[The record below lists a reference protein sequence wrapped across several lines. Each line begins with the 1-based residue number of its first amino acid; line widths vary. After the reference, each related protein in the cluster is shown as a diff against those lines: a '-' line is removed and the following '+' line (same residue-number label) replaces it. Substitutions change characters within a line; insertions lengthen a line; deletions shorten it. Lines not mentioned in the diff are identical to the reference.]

1 MRPRR
6 LAAVRLGRA
15 SNGWHWLVG
24 LGVAL
29 ALAPAH
35 GQFPGLPGQPTAVI
49 ACGMKT
55 CPPPSDPTKRG
66 GFVLRLS
73 GASHFD
79 YGRGSWAQMPI
90 ARAMVPASVAE
101 RQRDEDPVSLNATG
115 DNDAYE
121 GRYAAA
127 RAAFEDALRRSSDGR
142 DLQVEAASLSNLGV
156 VAAAQGRYDDARNR
170 MQAAAKAYA
179 ALEKAAP
186 AAPQSAASAPAAA
199 SWLSRLG
206 VDVRAI
212 GGNIKAQFDAIGA
225 DAEKQAAFAG
235 SIRTLL
241 NQGNLAAH
249 LGQYSEAESRF
260 KQALDQVSKRPGQAG
275 AKLVH
280 GELYAFYRQIGK
292 ADLAAEQLRRAQGA
306 APAPPA
312 WDGFEVGAI
321 ALGTVQPSEGVVA
334 NLPVGAGPT
343 SIANRT
349 SGASTETLDKRPSHF
364 AEASQQ
370 RLVAEAAD
378 RERANDLSGASDV
391 YSRAAMLATVLESP
405 ERQRSALAALQR
417 LAAADG
423 RDPSAI
429 FFGKRAVN
437 AVQKM
442 RQSLGELDRQA
453 RQSFLADKK
462 RTYAALTQLLLDTN
476 RLAEAEQV
484 LRLLK
489 EDEGQQFLRTSAAS
503 PRGTLSYSLAET
515 SAGAAYERLAERT
528 RALEAERNR
537 LRRAS
542 MTAAQQDTQ
551 AGMEQARRDEVASA
565 DRLITAFEQFDA
577 TPAKPASPSCIREIP
592 GRNSGPTVSVRRHT
606 DNAAEQEARKREAA
620 ARTAERNACARAIA
634 AKPAASR
641 SEEETQLLREYL
653 MGLRFLHGQ
662 LVNTDAGLRAFRRD
676 ARDFATPIS
685 AAEAAKVDALQARLD
700 RLNARVEPML
710 TAGRDLP
717 QTSALDLPPF
727 FAVAFGG
734 VDAALSR
741 LWAIDRE
748 LEELDAERARL
759 DAGLAAALAQPNNAT
774 FSVADNS
781 SLDAGRRLFE
791 SLPAGTVALYYLA
804 GEQRLDILAVDRRG
818 RRASRADVTSAALDQ
833 RIRAYR
839 HVLQDA
845 RRDAVAPARE
855 LYELLVAPVTQTLRD
870 AKATTLMLALDGQL
884 RYLPFAA
891 LHDGSGW
898 LAERYAID
906 LYTTATPAALTA
918 VPAPKWRA
926 AAFGSTT
933 GGAGFSALP
942 SVKLEL
948 EGIVRDPALHTDG
961 VLPGVIRLD
970 HNFTAA
976 ALRNALRERQNVI
989 HIASHFAFREG
1000 DPGASFLLLGDG
1012 SQLSLT
1018 QLSGADYRFDRVDL
1032 VTLSACDT
1040 ALSGD
1045 DNFGQEVE
1053 GLGALLQGQG
1063 AAAVLATLWSV
1074 DDDSTAQFMRSVYGL
1089 RERRALSR
1097 AQAVREAQLTFIR
1110 GGGNAS
1116 ADAERRGAS
1125 RPGSIA
1131 AALLDPVRPYAHPYY
1146 WAPFVLMGNWL

>member
-6 LAAVRLGRA
+6 RAAVSFGSA
-15 SNGWHWLVG
+15 SNRWHWLPG
-24 LGVAL
+24 LSL
-29 ALAPAH
+29 ALAFAPACA
-35 GQFPGLPGQPTAVI
+35 QFPGLPAQPAAI

-55 CPPPSDPTKRG
+55 CPPPSDPFKRD

-90 ARAMVPASVAE
+90 ARPMVPASVAE
-101 RQRDEDPVSLNATG
+101 RQRDEDPVALNATG

-127 RAAFEDALRRSSDGR
+127 REAFEDALRRSSDGH
-142 DLQVEAASLSNLGV
+142 DPQVEAASLSNLGV
-156 VAAAQGRYDDARNR
+156 VAAAQGRYDEARNR
-170 MQAAAKAYA
+170 MEAAAKAYA
-179 ALEKAAP
+179 GLEKAVPSAP
-186 AAPQSAASAPAAA
+186 PTAASEPAAA
-199 SWLSRLG
+199 PSWLSRLG

-212 GGNIKAQFDAIGA
+212 GRDFKAQFDAIGV
-225 DAEKQAAFAG
+225 DAERQAAFAG
-235 SIRTLL
+235 TVRTLL

-249 LGQYSEAESRF
+249 LGQYAQAESRF
-260 KQALDQVSKRPGQAG
+260 EQALDQVSKRPGQAG

-280 GELYAFYRQIGK
+280 GELFAFYRKVGK
-292 ADLAAEQLRRAQGA
+292 ADLAAEQLRRAQAA
-306 APAPPA
+306 APAPSA

-321 ALGTVQPSEGVVA
+321 ALGAARPNEAVA
-334 NLPVGAGPT
+334 ANVPAGAGPSSGT
-343 SIANRT
+343 SN
-349 SGASTETLDKRPSHF
+349 ETLDKRPSHF

-378 RERANDLSGASDV
+378 RERANDLRGASDI
-391 YSRAAMLATVLESP
+391 YSRAALLAAVLDSP
-405 ERQRSALAALQR
+405 DRQRTSLAALQR
-417 LAAADG
+417 LAAADA
-423 RDPSAI
+423 RQPSAI

-462 RTYAALTQLLLDTN
+462 RTYAALAQLLLDAN

-489 EDEGQQFLRTSAAS
+489 EDEGQQFLRTSATS
-503 PRGTLSYSLAET
+503 PRGTLSYSVAET
-515 SAGAAYERLAERT
+515 GAGAAYERLAGRT

-537 LRRAS
+537 LRRGS

-551 AGMEQARRDEVASA
+551 AGMEQARRDEVAGA
-565 DRLITAFEQFDA
+565 DRLITAFERFDPNA
-577 TPAKPASPSCIREIP
+577 AKPASPTCIRDNPPKSSE
-592 GRNSGPTVSVRRHT
+592 PTVTIGRGSRGAA
-606 DNAAEQEARKREAA
+606 NAAEREARTRETEARMA
-620 ARTAERNACARAIA
+620 ERTACAGAIA
-634 AKPAASR
+634 AKPAAGR

-676 ARDFATPIS
+676 ARDFATPVS
-685 AAEAAKVDALQARLD
+685 AAEAATVDALQARLD
-700 RLNARVEPML
+700 RVNARVEPML

-717 QTSALDLPPF
+717 QTSPPDLPPF
-727 FAVAFGG
+727 FAAAFGG

-741 LWAIDRE
+741 LWGIDRE
-748 LEELDAERARL
+748 LEDLDAERARL
-759 DAGLAAALAQPNNAT
+759 DAGLAVALAQPNNAT
-774 FSVADNS
+774 FSAADS
-781 SLDAGRRLFE
+781 TSLDAGRRLFE

-818 RRASRADVTSAALDQ
+818 RRASRADVTSAALDE

-845 RRDAVAPARE
+845 RLDAVVPARE
-855 LYELLVAPVTQTLRD
+855 LYELLVAPVAETLRD

-891 LHDGSGW
+891 LHDGQGW

-961 VLPGVIRLD
+961 VLPGMIRLD
-970 HNFTAA
+970 RNFTAA
-976 ALRNALRERQNVI
+976 ALRSALRERQNVV

-1012 SQLSLT
+1012 DRLSLA
-1018 QLSGADYRFDRVDL
+1018 QLNGADYRFDRVDL
-1032 VTLSACDT
+1032 VTLSACET

-1045 DNFGQEVE
+1045 DSFGQEVE
-1053 GLGALLQGQG
+1053 GLGTLLQGQG

-1074 DDDSTAQFMRSVYGL
+1074 NDDSTAQFMRTLYGL
-1089 RERRALSR
+1089 RERRGLSR

-1110 GGGNAS
+1110 GGGVAS
-1116 ADAERRGAS
+1116 TADDRRGAS
-1125 RPGSIA
+1125 RPGSMAGA
-1131 AALLDPVRPYAHPYY
+1131 APLDPARPYAHPYY

>member
-1 MRPRR
+1 MTPRR
-6 LAAVRLGRA
+6 RTVVRLGRA
-15 SNGWHWLVG
+15 WSGWHWLPG
-24 LGVAL
+24 LCLAL
-29 ALAPAH
+29 ALAPAR
-35 GQFPGLPGQPTAVI
+35 GQFPGLPAQSTAI

-55 CPPPSDPTKRG
+55 CPPPSDPFKRG

-79 YGRGSWAQMPI
+79 YGRGTWAQIPI
-90 ARAMVPASVAE
+90 ARAMVPASAAE
-101 RQRDEDPVSLNATG
+101 RQSDEDPVSLNATG

-127 RAAFEDALRRSSDGR
+127 RASFEAALRRSSDGH
-142 DLQVEAASLSNLGV
+142 DPQVEAASLSNLGV
-156 VAAAQGRYDDARNR
+156 VAAAQGRYDEARNR
-170 MQAAAKAYA
+170 MEAAAKAYA
-179 ALEKAAP
+179 ALERAVP
-186 AAPQSAASAPAAA
+186 AAPQSAASAPEAP

-212 GGNIKAQFDAIGA
+212 GRDFKAQFEAIGA

-235 SIRTLL
+235 TIRNLL

-249 LGQYSEAESRF
+249 LGQNSEAESRF

-280 GELYAFYRQIGK
+280 GELFAFYRKVGK
-292 ADLAAEQLRRAQGA
+292 AELAAEQLRRAQGA
-306 APAPPA
+306 APAPLT
-312 WDGFEVGAI
+312 WNGLEVGAI
-321 ALGTVQPSEGVVA
+321 ALGTARPMEAVEA
-334 NLPVGAGPT
+334 NLPAQAGPT
-343 SIANRT
+343 S
-349 SGASTETLDKRPSHF
+349 GASIETLDKRPSHF

-370 RLVAEAAD
+370 RLVAEAGD
-378 RERANDLSGASDV
+378 RERVNDLRGASET
-391 YSRAAMLATVLESP
+391 YSRAAMLAVVLDSP
-405 ERQRSALAALQR
+405 ERQRNALAALQR

-423 RDPSAI
+423 RRPSAI

-437 AVQKM
+437 AVQRL
-442 RQSLGELDRQA
+442 RQSLGEFDRSA

-462 RTYAALTQLLLDTN
+462 RTYAALAQLLLDAD

-503 PRGTLSYSLAET
+503 PRGKLSYSLAES

-565 DRLITAFEQFDA
+565 ERLITAFEQFDP
-577 TPAKPASPSCIREIP
+577 TSVKPASPSCVREIP
-592 GRNSGPTVSVRRHT
+592 GRGGGPTVSVRRRT
-606 DNAAEQEARKREAA
+606 DNAADQEAQRRDSA
-620 ARTAERNACARAIA
+620 ARLAERNACARSIA
-634 AKPAASR
+634 AKPTASR
-641 SEEETQLLREYL
+641 SEDETNLLREYL

-676 ARDFATPIS
+676 ARDFATPVE

-700 RLNARVEPML
+700 QLNVRVEPML

-717 QTSALDLPPF
+717 QTSPLDLPPF
-727 FAVAFGG
+727 FKVAFGG

-741 LWAIDRE
+741 LWSIDRE
-748 LEELDAERARL
+748 VEDLDAERARL

-774 FSVADNS
+774 FSTPDNS
-781 SLDAGRRLFE
+781 SLDAGRRLFD

-804 GEQRLDILAVDRRG
+804 GEQRLDILVVDRRG
-818 RRASRADVTSAALDQ
+818 RSAKRVNVTSAALDE

-839 HVLQDA
+839 RVLQNA
-845 RRDAVAPARE
+845 RFDAVGPARE
-855 LYELLVAPVTQTLRD
+855 LYELLVAPVAETLHD

-891 LHDGSGW
+891 LHDGRAW
-898 LAERYAID
+898 LVEGYAIN
-906 LYTTATPAALTA
+906 LYTTAAPEALTA
-918 VPAPKWRA
+918 APAPKWRA
-926 AAFGSTT
+926 MAFGSTT
-933 GGAGFSALP
+933 GGAGFPALP
-942 SVKLEL
+942 SVRREL
-948 EGIVRDPALHTDG
+948 EGIVRDPARHTEG

-970 HNFTAA
+970 RDFTAA
-976 ALRNALRERQNVI
+976 ALRGALRERQNVI

-1000 DPGASFLLLGDG
+1000 DPSASFLLLGDG
-1012 SQLSLT
+1012 SQLTLT
-1018 QLSGADYRFDRVDL
+1018 QLSGADYRFDRVGVDL
-1032 VTLSACDT
+1032 VTLSACET

-1045 DNFGQEVE
+1045 DSFGQEVE
-1053 GLGALLQGQG
+1053 GLGTLLQGQG

-1074 DDDSTAQFMRSVYGL
+1074 NDDSTAQFMRSLYSL

-1097 AQAVREAQLTFIR
+1097 AQAVRESQLTFIR
-1110 GGGNAS
+1110 GGGGTA
-1116 ADAERRGAS
+1116 AEAERGAA
-1125 RPGSIA
+1125 RIGSIPA
-1131 AALLDPVRPYAHPYY
+1131 APFDPTRPYAHPYF